1 MPKESLSQLLA
12 DLHAE
17 RVRTWDP
24 AQLKGNI
31 DQRAHLV
38 ATADRAG
45 FVQAGD
51 GVAGFNLEEV
61 DGELLTLDKLVS
73 DAPAVLVFFR
83 FAGCP
88 ACNIALPYYQRALA
102 PALKALGARLVAV
115 SPQVPQKLVEIKRRH
130 GFTFE
135 VATDRDNALGRRFGI
150 TFEADAASQ
159 AAAKA
164 RGAFIGDTTGTGTG
178 ELPMPAVVVI
188 DQDHTVRF
196 ADVSPDW
203 LVRTE
208 AEPVIAAVE
217 SILAVPAQ

>member
-1 MPKESLSQLLA
+1 MPSLNQLLA

-61 DGELLTLDKLVS
+61 DGELLTLDRLV
-73 DAPAVLVFFR
+73 AEGPVVLIFFR
-83 FAGCP
+83 YAGCP
-88 ACNIALPYYQRALA
+88 ACNIALPYYERALA
-102 PALKALGARLVAV
+102 PALKALGVRLVAV
-115 SPQVPQKLVEIKRRH
+115 SPQVPERLVEVKRRH
-130 GFTFE
+130 GLSFD

-150 TFEADAASQ
+150 LFAADAASQ
-159 AAAKA
+159 AAARA
-164 RGAFIGDTTGTGTG
+164 RGNFIGDTTGTGTG

-196 ADVSPDW
+196 AEVSPDW

-208 AEPVIAAVE
+208 AEPVIAAVR
-217 SILAVPAQ
+217 SVLAAVPAE